1 MRICEKCGGDMVKN
15 GSSRGYQAF
24 KCKNCGGSKYVQ
36 YNSQDPTSPQ
46 QETSTPKPSTTQ
58 QIGMPID
65 EFRKKHDTEY
75 IIKNTLSSL
84 SEDIVYEKADV
95 LKIAGLRPGYPGVS
109 ILLESQ
115 QFKMFTGKT
124 NGVTY
129 FGHPKTIQELKN
141 SGIMF

>member
-15 GSSRGYQAF
+15 GSSRGYQAY
-24 KCKNCGGSKYVQ
+24 KCKQCG
-36 YNSQDPTSPQ
+36 TSRYI
-46 QETSTPKPSTTQ
+46 SHSTTEAPCEEPKGQ
-58 QIGMPID
+58 IAQIGMPID

-95 LKIAGLRPGYPGVS
+95 LKLAGLRPGYPGVS